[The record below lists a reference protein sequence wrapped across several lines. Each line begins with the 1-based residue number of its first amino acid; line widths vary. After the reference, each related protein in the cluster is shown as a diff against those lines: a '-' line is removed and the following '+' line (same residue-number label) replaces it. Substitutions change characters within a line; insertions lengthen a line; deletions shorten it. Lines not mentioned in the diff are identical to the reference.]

1 MTPLAKLIGSPRTVV
16 GLVAMLVLLIG
27 IGALATSRDAG
38 TYDARIGGYK
48 IDDPY
53 RIVVYVSLGYAD
65 PVIGY
70 TAHEEA
76 DRVIVTV
83 RARNRD
89 FGPGTFKQLTA
100 SLASP
105 VLVTLNSQL
114 GNRVV
119 LDGGGKVVPRQD

>member
-1 MTPLAKLIGSPRTVV
+1 VTRLRTLVGSPLIGLAAV
-16 GLVAMLVLLIG
+16 LVLVLG
-27 IGALATSRDAG
+27 AGALVTARDTG
-38 TYDARIGGYK
+38 TYNARIGGYK

-53 RIVVYVSLGYAD
+53 RIVVYVSLGFAD

-70 TAHEEA
+70 TAREEA
-76 DRVIVTV
+76 DRVVVTV

-105 VLVTLNSQL
+105 VLVSLSSQL
-114 GNRVV
+114 GNRTVV
-119 LDGGGKVVPRQD
+119 DGDGKVVPRQD

>member
-1 MTPLAKLIGSPRTVV
+1 MAKALGSPRTLV
-16 GLVAMLVLLIG
+16 GLAAVLVIIVAAV
-27 IGALATSRDAG
+27 ALTTARDAG
-38 TYDARIGGYK
+38 TYDARISGYRV
-48 IDDPY
+48 DDPY

-70 TAHEEA
+70 SAREEP
-76 DRVIVTV
+76 DRIVVTV

-89 FGPGTFKQLTA
+89 FGPGTFKQLSA

-114 GNRVV
+114 GDRVV
-119 LDGGGKVVPRQD
+119 VDGNGTVVRRLD